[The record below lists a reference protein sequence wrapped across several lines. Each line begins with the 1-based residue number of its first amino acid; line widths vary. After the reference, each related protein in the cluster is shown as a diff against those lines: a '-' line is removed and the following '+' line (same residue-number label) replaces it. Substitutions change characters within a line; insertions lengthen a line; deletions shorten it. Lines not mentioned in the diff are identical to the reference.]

1 MTSDSSFGS
10 GLDMGSFDPMGGD
23 MGSFSL
29 GDGSFSGAAGTGYG
43 SFDVGSS
50 ENADDGGWFLDALF
64 SVPIIGPLARGIE
77 NFAQTGNPFSA
88 VGQGLFGGAQDVGR
102 SVAGL
107 FDGMSDLQTGG
118 RSTNIETA
126 SDTAGP
132 TDSDSG
138 PTVGDTRAPAPPLTQ
153 PPSLTPQAPP
163 PQTPAPVPET
173 PLPASPI
180 PTPEQAAQEQ
190 QAELDRVEAQAKEE
204 ERRRRAALRA
214 YLNPTGPSGLR
225 AKPLVGRVRLLG
237 D

>member
-1 MTSDSSFGS
+1 MSNDSGFSPGI
-10 GLDMGSFDPMGGD
+10 DMGSFDPMGGD

-29 GDGSFSGAAGTGYG
+29 GDGSFSGAAGTG
-43 SFDVGSS
+43 FDGFDTGPS
-50 ENADDGGWFLDALF
+50 ETADDGGWFLDALF
-64 SVPIIGPLARGIE
+64 SVPIIGPIARGIE

-88 VGQGLFGGAQDVGR
+88 AGQGLFGGVQDAGKAIS
-102 SVAGL
+102 SV
-107 FDGMSDLQTGG
+107 FSDLTGFQAG
-118 RSTNIETA
+118 ERGSTYGTA
-126 SDTAGP
+126 SNPAGP
-132 TDSDSG
+132 SSLDSG
-138 PTVGDTRAPAPPLTQ
+138 PTVGESRNPAPPLTQ
-153 PPSLTPQAPP
+153 PPVLTPQTPLPQAP
-163 PQTPAPVPET
+163 ALVPET